1 MALVNIDS
9 ALKQAVTKLH
19 KMAAPEGLEILSY
32 KRNRSVY
39 LMRKDEGSILIR
51 ERGYVEQEL
60 VVGLEELQ
68 KKLKPIFKTEFP
80 RSRTV
85 RIYHIT
91 SPERLEEAKKKL

>member
-1 MALVNIDS
+1 MALVNIES
-9 ALKQAVTKLH
+9 ALKQAVSRLSR
-19 KMAAPEGLEILSY
+19 MPPPEGLEILSY

-51 ERGYVEQEL
+51 ERGFVEQEL
-60 VVGLEELQ
+60 VVGLDELQ

-80 RSRTV
+80 RSRKV

-91 SPERLEEAKKKL
+91 NPELLEGARKKL